1 MNRKLYLYFH
11 KFLKPLYDFHG
22 LTLKPNFLPNEELI
36 RWSVE
41 NPQDKSYTMET
52 LIAFTE
58 ELFLTFCNLV
68 GSSELYYQGFGSSF
82 YRENRKNACSFE
94 QPDNYYYINKS
105 DDQKILDSIKQI
117 TKIDYK
123 KVFYSDVECT
133 YVNIYPSEDFTVTI
147 GIKLLNPHNK
157 QHSKLINTGLKDTIL
172 ELVEDSDFYG
182 NYVYDLFSPVLNIIR
197 NRPLL
202 FSDEWMY
209 FTPDI
214 IFIDKNNKIIRLYS

>member
-1 MNRKLYLYFH
+1 MNRELYLYFH
-11 KFLKPLYDFHG
+11 KFLKPSYDFHG
-22 LTLKPNFLPNEELI
+22 LILRPNFLPKEGLI
-36 RWSVE
+36 RWSIE
-41 NPQDKSYTMET
+41 NSQDKSYSMET

-58 ELFLTFCNLV
+58 ELFLTFCNLL
-68 GSSELYYQGFGSSF
+68 GGGFMSSF
-82 YRENRKNACSFE
+82 YRDNRRYACSFE
-94 QPDNYYYINKS
+94 QSDKYYYLNKS
-105 DDQKILDSIKQI
+105 DDKKILNSIKQI

-123 KVFYSDVECT
+123 EEFYSDVECT
-133 YVNIYPSEDFTVTI
+133 YVNIYPAEDFTVTI
-147 GIKLLNPHNK
+147 GMKLLNPHNK